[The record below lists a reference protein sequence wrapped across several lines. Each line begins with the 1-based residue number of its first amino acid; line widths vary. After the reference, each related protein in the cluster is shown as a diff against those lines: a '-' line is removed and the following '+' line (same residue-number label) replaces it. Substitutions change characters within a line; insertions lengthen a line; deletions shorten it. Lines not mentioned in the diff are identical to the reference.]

1 MARKRR
7 KLPNGTGS
15 IERVKLTP
23 QGKTRVNQ
31 HRARLP
37 KSKGRKDIGFY
48 KTYNDAME
56 ALINYQEPTP
66 LKSYTIDIRRLTH
79 IKSSL
84 RRQKEDMKHL
94 LKDLKKSIV

>member
-1 MARKRR
+1 MTTKRR
-7 KLPNGTGS
+7 KLPNGMGS

-31 HRARLP
+31 YRARLP

-56 ALINYQEPTP
+56 ALINYTEPKP
-66 LKSYTIDIRRLTH
+66 TITFSALYD
-79 IKSSL
+79 KY
-84 RRQKEDMKHL
+84 K
-94 LKDLKKSIV
+94 

>member
-15 IERVKLTP
+15 IERVKLAP
-23 QGKTRVNQ
+23 NGKTRVKQ
-31 HRARLP
+31 YRARLP

-56 ALINYQEPTP
+56 ALINYTEPKP
-66 LKSYTIDIRRLTH
+66 TITFSALYD
-79 IKSSL
+79 KY
-84 RRQKEDMKHL
+84 K
-94 LKDLKKSIV
+94 